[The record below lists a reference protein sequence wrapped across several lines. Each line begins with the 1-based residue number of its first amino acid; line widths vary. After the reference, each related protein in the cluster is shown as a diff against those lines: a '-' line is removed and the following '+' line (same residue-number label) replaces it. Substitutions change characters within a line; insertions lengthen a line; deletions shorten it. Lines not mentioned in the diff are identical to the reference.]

1 MNKFSLVSPLS
12 LLPPLA
18 FLRSFSFSFIII
30 IYTDLLEL
38 PSKLRLLTAAPS
50 IRLGLPRE
58 RERHREMPRS
68 DPGLLACRRVMPI
81 LPAATVG
88 HWDMHRL
95 GSDCSVQVIA
105 NKSCTRCAWKLCSN
119 WLCNGNW
126 LQFGSSS
133 RLFPSSLLSY
143 CCPSPYWVIAVN
155 GYLFICKQR
164 SLLQLL
170 LPLLGHRCSPSLGI
184 L

>member
-1 MNKFSLVSPLS
+1 M
-12 LLPPLA
+12 
-18 FLRSFSFSFIII
+18 
-30 IYTDLLEL
+30 EL
-38 PSKLRLLTAAPS
+38 PSKLRLLTDAPS
-50 IRLGLPRE
+50 IRLGLP

-88 HWDMHRL
+88 HWDMDRL
-95 GSDCSVQVIA
+95 GSDCSAQVIA
-105 NKSCTRCAWKLCSN
+105 NKSCTRCVWKLSSN
-119 WLCNGNW
+119 WLCNCNW
-126 LQFGSSS
+126 LQFGSSFS
-133 RLFPSSLLSY
+133 LLPSSLPPLPLSR
-143 CCPSPYWVIAVN
+143 YWVIAVN

-170 LPLLGHRCSPSLGI
+170 LPLLRHRCSPSLGI